1 MRNDATR
8 RHDGRRAPARAR
20 FLLVSLALHAPI
32 GVAAAFAHALAT
44 EPAPR
49 VHWSVE
55 SSLLAHAAPLPTAAM
70 PPEVPFEPERD
81 DPSEPPPLLE
91 TTATDAAAHAFEAEP
106 PRTLLVEPMQTER
119 KDPLAQAIAASLP
132 RPRAPEHASDAPEPT
147 PPAPAAEAA
156 SNAPASEED
165 RPNVLTPRPGSNP
178 RPDYPESARRR
189 GVEGVVLVRIEV
201 DADGSPVECAIAGS
215 SGSIALDD
223 AALRAARKWRFENGP
238 GSVDVPFRFAIEA
251 DALTARR

>member
-8 RHDGRRAPARAR
+8 RHEGRRAPARAR

-32 GVAAAFAHALAT
+32 GVAAAFAHAMAT

-49 VHWSVE
+49 VQWSVE
-55 SSLLAHAAPLPTAAM
+55 ASLLAHAAPLPTAAM
-70 PPEVPFEPERD
+70 QPDVPFEPERD
-81 DPSEPPPLLE
+81 EPSEPPPLLE
-91 TTATDAAAHAFEAEP
+91 ATPTEATAHAFEAEA
-106 PRTLLVEPMQTER
+106 PRTLLVEPIQPAR

-132 RPRAPEHASDAPEPT
+132 RTRAPEHTSDAPEPT
-147 PPAPAAEAA
+147 PPAPVAEAA

-189 GVEGVVLVRIEV
+189 GIEGVVLVRIEV
-201 DADGSPVECAIAGS
+201 DAGGEPVACAIAES